1 MSLPDSED
9 ATLCIAID
17 LHERARG
24 WRKSTK
30 PLADHAADL
39 SNARSFNAQS
49 FNAQGSNKIGAR
61 QVSFV
66 STR

>member
-39 SNARSFNAQS
+39 SNARSFNAQGRTRS
-49 FNAQGSNKIGAR
+49 APGKEFR
-61 QVSFV
+61 QHAMS
-66 STR
+66 